1 LKKRTRKR
9 KAEMKR
15 RDLRML
21 LGKVKRRGL
30 HHLPP
35 VRLVVLLINFFI
47 FCDLNMNKK
56 IKKIK

>member
-30 HHLPP
+30 YHLPP

-47 FCDLNMNKK
+47 FCDLNVSKK

>member
-1 LKKRTRKR
+1 
-9 KAEMKR
+9 MKR

-47 FCDLNMNKK
+47 FCDLNINKK